1 MTDYMKID
9 ENAAK
14 EWEKRMEEARKK
26 KAKFKEKDMIVATED
41 DESWVDLNRNTGH
54 PKPKK

>member
-1 MTDYMKID
+1 MKID